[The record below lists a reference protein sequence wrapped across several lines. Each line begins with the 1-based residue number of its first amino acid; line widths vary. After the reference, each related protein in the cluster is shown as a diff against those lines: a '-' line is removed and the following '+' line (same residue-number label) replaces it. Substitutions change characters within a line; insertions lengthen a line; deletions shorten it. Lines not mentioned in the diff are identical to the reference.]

1 MKKVILYIISMA
13 FILASCITDNAIQLE
28 AAGYL
33 KINPIVIDTEV
44 EVSPLTRAVDDRLQ
58 IDIYSASTII
68 KSFQPG
74 DPGLD
79 ELIKLPVGDNY
90 RLVAHT
96 PDMKEAENNALGYPI
111 YSVSHDF
118 VIEKEQTTTISSLVA
133 KQSNIGISVSLNDEV
148 FDTAFQTIECTIFSS
163 SGRSVVIDAKLHSQ
177 EKAYFNVSEGT
188 AIGYKIKFI
197 NNDDEAFESD
207 IKQLPLDDKIKDYI
221 ITVSF

>member
-68 KSFQPG
+68 KTFQPG

-96 PDMKEAENNALGYPI
+96 PDMKEAENNVLGYPI

-133 KQSNIGISVSLNDEV
+133 KQSNIGVSVSLNDEV

-207 IKQLPLDDKIKDYI
+207 VKQLPLDDKIKDYI

>member
-58 IDIYSASTII
+58 IDIYSASTKI

-207 IKQLPLDDKIKDYI
+207 VKQLPLDDKIKDYI

>member
-74 DPGLD
+74 DLGLD

-207 IKQLPLDDKIKDYI
+207 VKQLPLDDKIKDYI

>member
-1 MKKVILYIISMA
+1 MKKKLLYFIAIA
-13 FILASCITDNAIQLE
+13 FVLAACTTKDIPHEESIGL
-28 AAGYL
+28 L
-33 KINPIVIDTEV
+33 KINPISINTEV

-207 IKQLPLDDKIKDYI
+207 VKQLPLDDKIKDYI

>member
-96 PDMKEAENNALGYPI
+96 PDMKEAENNVLGYTI

-133 KQSNIGISVSLNDEV
+133 KQSNIGVSVSLNDEV

-207 IKQLPLDDKIKDYI
+207 VKQLPLDDKIKDYI

>member
-96 PDMKEAENNALGYPI
+96 PDMKEAENNALGNPI

-207 IKQLPLDDKIKDYI
+207 VKQLPLDDKIKDYI

>member
-96 PDMKEAENNALGYPI
+96 PDIKEAENNALGYPI

-188 AIGYKIKFI
+188 SIGYKIKFI

-207 IKQLPLDDKIKDYI
+207 VKQLPLDDKIKDYI